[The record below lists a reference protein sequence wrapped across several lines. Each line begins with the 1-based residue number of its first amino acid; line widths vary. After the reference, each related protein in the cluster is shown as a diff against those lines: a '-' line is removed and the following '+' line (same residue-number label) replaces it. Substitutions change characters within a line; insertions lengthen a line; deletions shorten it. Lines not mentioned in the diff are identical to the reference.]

1 MNFTVFINKMIK
13 SKSLPGFLFFV
24 SLSLFLISCSNV
36 HKDHPVG
43 KKDSSDMN
51 IISTKPPGSFNDTL
65 VIDFPAAVFY
75 NPDSSQL
82 AKIKSISEPMIFE
95 SAEHDCFYQMR
106 NARMVLKKNLP
117 HVQIIETSKARY
129 IQFIKS
135 DKSVIITDLD
145 TKNDMCGIIFFNRMK
160 DPLLIDMM
168 NIDTEWDYY
177 FKK

>member
-1 MNFTVFINKMIK
+1 MIK
-13 SKSLPGFLFFV
+13 SNSLPGFLLV
-24 SLSLFLISCSNV
+24 ATISLLLICCSNL
-36 HKDHPVG
+36 HKDQPAD
-43 KKDSSDMN
+43 KNNLRSKDT
-51 IISTKPPGSFNDTL
+51 IKTKPPGSFSDTL
-65 VIDFPAAVFY
+65 VINYPAAVFY
-75 NPDSSQL
+75 NPDSTQL

-106 NARMVLKKNLP
+106 NARIVLKKNLP

-135 DKSVIITDLD
+135 DKSFTITDLD
-145 TKNDMCGIIFFNRMK
+145 TKNDMCGIIFFNRIK

>member
-1 MNFTVFINKMIK
+1 MIK
-13 SKSLPGFLFFV
+13 SNSFPGFLFFATI
-24 SLSLFLISCSNV
+24 SLFLIGCSNV
-36 HKDHPVG
+36 HKDQPAD
-43 KKDSSDMN
+43 KSNLRSKDT
-51 IISTKPPGSFNDTL
+51 IKTKPPGSFSDTL
-65 VIDFPAAVFY
+65 VINYPAAVFY
-75 NPDSSQL
+75 NPDSTQL
-82 AKIKSISEPMIFE
+82 AKIKLISEPMIFE

-135 DKSVIITDLD
+135 DKSVTITDLD
-145 TKNDMCGIIFFNRMK
+145 TKNDMCGIIFFNRIK